1 MSNNNADRMWKI
13 FTVVLGVVIMPLA
26 GWVWNTNVSLAQ
38 ISNDLNDV
46 EGVTVVLDRK
56 IEEAEDNSKS
66 IISIEKDI
74 EYMKATLSR
83 IERLVAEQQTQK
95 CYLIPLQ
102 NKNKFRIVK
111 GYKSVK
117 IILKGLK
124 TKSWGLNIFCKIKNT
139 TKNIVLR

>member
-83 IERLVAEQQTQK
+83 IERLVAE
-95 CYLIPLQ
+95 
-102 NKNKFRIVK
+102 
-111 GYKSVK
+111 
-117 IILKGLK
+117 
-124 TKSWGLNIFCKIKNT
+124 
-139 TKNIVLR
+139 